1 MNLKKH
7 ISHVISI
14 LITIVCAVWL
24 VKIPSGS
31 ENTFL
36 FGFSLQRMVFLLA
49 FFILCVAQSLVFFL
63 LKEENTPIW
72 LKKWVQFLLQNQV
85 GLFGI
90 LAVLL
95 ISWYFTFLP
104 IERFPGNQAIFTRIK
119 PGIIWIFLQSTLLI
133 VTIFLNEERATNKV
147 QIEKQGLVQ
156 GGLFVV
162 FAASIWMLIARTQIG
177 LTQDVFWDNL
187 GVPLTIMQVVLAL
200 VITALIYS
208 IYQFISK
215 NKNWTKRENII
226 LFFLIW
232 VIAALVWI
240 HEPQHTSTFNPGPFY
255 PNNEFYPNSDAQ
267 IYDTCALSARLG
279 QNYCYFNN
287 GSVSKPLYT
296 MFLFLLHLISGTSN
310 SSLINFQV
318 VFLAMLPALIYLI
331 GKHLHSNAVGILAAL
346 FAIIKINNSIADSL
360 VIWTVSNPKFMMSEP
375 FLAVF
380 LALFCLFFILW
391 YQDPQHNKTYLYIS
405 AAVLGLAT
413 LIRHNVWILVPVFML
428 VVLIH
433 AKGNGWKKISKS
445 IIFLL
450 LILLVMT
457 PWIIR
462 NLSLNLNPLESFDSL
477 KYVVLERRYGIQKDY
492 DNGENDNDI
501 KVDAAGTDMNPTGD
515 ENTVT
520 DEAYPAPSPQ
530 NTGFFDNPIFTK
542 IRALLSSTEN
552 HLLHN
557 LIGVFFT
564 LPISYQ
570 TGSVQ
575 DTILNTWEVNPWTRT
590 WDGTLSLDAKIF
602 MGINILIIGMGI
614 INLYRKSKTSYFIPL
629 LIMISYLMGVGFA
642 KTSGGRYIV
651 PVDWIL
657 LLFYAAGLL
666 FLFDFFGKRQKMELG
681 SERIVNS
688 EREEK
693 ISSNKSA
700 TILLAVFLG
709 IGIFLPISE
718 NLFPEIHFSQTYS
731 QFLEE
736 LEQEGYQTEQV
747 PFSNTEVEQFFEEK
761 DAIFIAGRG
770 FYPRILDPQDENTTE
785 FFKDHIHEPYMLY
798 FILLNEDH
806 KYAIDLPISNLKVN
820 FSNGMNTIVL
830 GCKTSGSSIINSL
843 VVIILDED
851 LEVLFSDGFERLTCE
866 N

>member
-7 ISHVISI
+7 LSQVISI
-14 LITIVCAVWL
+14 LITITCAIL
-24 VKIPSGS
+24 LLRIPSGG

-36 FGFSLQRMVFLLA
+36 FGFSLQRMVFLLD

-72 LKKWVQFLLQNQV
+72 WKKWIQFLLQNQV

-90 LAVLL
+90 LAILL

-133 VTIFLNEERATNKV
+133 ATIFLNEERETNKV

-187 GVPLTIMQVVLAL
+187 GVPLTITQVMLAL
-200 VITALIYS
+200 VITALIYG

-232 VIAALVWI
+232 TIAALVWI

-267 IYDTCALSARLG
+267 VYDTCALSAQLG

-287 GSVSKPLYT
+287 NNVSKPLYT

-310 SSLINFQV
+310 STLINFQV
-318 VFLAMLPALIYLI
+318 VFLAILPALIYLI

-391 YQDPQHNKTYLYIS
+391 YQDPQHSKTYLYVS
-405 AAVLGLAT
+405 AAVLGLST

-428 VVLIH
+428 VVLIR
-433 AKGNGWKKISKS
+433 AKGNGWKKISRS

-457 PWIIR
+457 PWVIR
-462 NLSLNLNPLESFDSL
+462 NLSLNLNSLSSIDSL
-477 KYVVLERRYGIQKDY
+477 KYVVLERRYGIQENY
-492 DNGENDNDI
+492 DSVENTDSTNAPVEEANTNHASGENMT
-501 KVDAAGTDMNPTGD
+501 VDESSP
-515 ENTVT
+515 VT
-520 DEAYPAPSPQ
+520 SPPS
-530 NTGFFDNPIFTK
+530 TSIFDNPTFTK
-542 IRALLSSTEN
+542 IGALLSSTEN
-552 HLLHN
+552 HFLHN

-564 LPISYQ
+564 LPISSQ
-570 TGSVQ
+570 TGSIH

-590 WDGTLSLDAKIF
+590 WDGTLNLDAKTF

-629 LIMISYLMGVGFA
+629 LIMISYLVGVGFA

-681 SERIVNS
+681 SERIVS
-688 EREEK
+688 SDREEK

-718 NLFPEIHFSQTYS
+718 NLFPEINFPQNYS

-736 LEQEGYQTEQV
+736 LEQKGYQAEQV
-747 PFSNTEVEQFFEEK
+747 PFSTTEVEQFLEEK
-761 DAIFIAGRG
+761 NATFIAGQG

-785 FFKDHIHEPYMLY
+785 FYHQYLRTPYTLL
-798 FILLNEDH
+798 FTSLNEGG
-806 KYAIDLPISNLKVN
+806 KYYIYLPISNPKIT
-820 FSNGMNTIVL
+820 FSQGANVYIL
-830 GCKTSGSSIINSL
+830 GCYESKSIVRALSVIVMNENMEIINSNGL
-843 VVIILDED
+843 
-851 LEVLFSDGFERLTCE
+851 LTLSCGY
-866 N
+866 